1 MSLDGKGVAV
11 RPDLVEMAGD
21 FAIDFERMG
30 RLSFDSTRPFRRL
43 CNYVGE
49 VIQVYIHAGY
59 VTESL
64 PLNR

>member
-1 MSLDGKGVAV
+1 MSLDRKGMAV
-11 RPDLVEMAGD
+11 CPDLVEMAGD

-30 RLSFDSTRPFRRL
+30 RLSFDSTRPFRCL